1 MDSFKNISL
10 FLKDKVKLTEKE
22 IEIFIDAM
30 EVREV
35 QKKEYFITQGKRATY
50 KGFLNKGC
58 TRTYFTDENGKDNVI
73 YFSFENSWLGD
84 IESYHLNKPSRI
96 SIQALEDCIFCVIT
110 KEKFDQL
117 ETVIPNL
124 KKWYDHTAVTMYSN
138 LFDKLI
144 ENKIRNVE
152 DKYNYLLSVH
162 LYIFQRIPLQNIA
175 EYLEIE
181 PQSLSRLRKRILE
194 NHKL

>member
-1 MDSFKNISL
+1 MDSFNNIAS
-10 FLKDKVKLTEKE
+10 FLQDKVRLTEKE
-22 IEIFIDAM
+22 IKIFIGAI
-30 EVREV
+30 EIREIA
-35 QKKEYFITQGKRATY
+35 KKEHFVSQGKRATY

-58 TRTYFTDENGKDNVI
+58 TRTYFTDENAKDNVI

-96 SIQALEDCIFCVIT
+96 SIQALEDCQFFVIT
-110 KEKFDQL
+110 KENFKRL
-117 ETVIPNL
+117 ETEIPNL
-124 KKWYDHTAVTMYSN
+124 QKWYDYTAVKMYSN

-152 DKYNYLLSVH
+152 DKYNYLLSEH
-162 LYIFQRIPLQNIA
+162 PYIFQRIPLQNIA

-181 PQSLSRLRKRILE
+181 PQSLSRLRKRISE
-194 NHKL
+194 NHK